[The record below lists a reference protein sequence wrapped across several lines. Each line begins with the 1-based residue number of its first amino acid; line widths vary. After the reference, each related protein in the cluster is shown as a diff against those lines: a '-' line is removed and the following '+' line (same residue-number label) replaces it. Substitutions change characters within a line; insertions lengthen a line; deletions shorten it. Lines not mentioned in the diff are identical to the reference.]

1 MVHTLVAVPFH
12 RDRVAALAGHR
23 DFGVFQIGAATGF
36 KVTAGAGE
44 FIPCQV
50 VQLNLSAAAAGHAGA
65 GFPQE
70 PAKHIP
76 AFRAAQAQNT
86 VGRAFGDF
94 FPLDTLRLCPRR
106 GACLCLFR
114 DAAAQRAGGSIGAD
128 LLQCPAQVR
137 LDAVDLCRIRGGLEF
152 FMAQAIPAFG
162 LAS

>member
-1 MVHTLVAVPFH
+1 MVHTLVAVPLH

-23 DFGVFQIGAATGF
+23 DCGGFQIGAAVGV

-44 FIPCQV
+44 LIPCQV
-50 VQLNLSAAAAGHAGA
+50 VQLNFPAAATGHAGA

-70 PAKHIP
+70 AAKYVA
-76 AFRAAQAQNT
+76 AFRATQAQDT
-86 VGRAFGDF
+86 VGRALVDF

-128 LLQCPAQVR
+128 LLQCTDQDR
-137 LDAVDLCRIRGGLEF
+137 LDAVAD
-152 FMAQAIPAFG
+152 
-162 LAS
+162 